1 MLSRFHK
8 SVPRFSDQSLP
19 GKRAT
24 ARAPDEAKQACL
36 VISIQSQVVHGHVGN
51 SAAVFPMQAEG
62 LTVAAVP
69 TTLLS
74 NHPHYPTMRGRVL
87 EPQLV
92 NELLLGV
99 EERGLVEKASIL
111 LTGYLG
117 SVANAEVVAD
127 FVARARRRN
136 PSLLYVCDPVV
147 GDDDVGIFVAEG
159 LLEAFR
165 DTLVPMA
172 SAITPNQF
180 ELELLSGLAAR
191 STSELRSAAATLTD
205 GGRRTVIATGCTLE
219 DTPAGKVETILCEP
233 QGLSRTATDRLPI
246 RPCGTGDLFT
256 ALFVAGL
263 AKGFPAAEAC
273 QRATSQV
280 FRILERTMGA
290 EEMQLTPWPW

>member
-1 MLSRFHK
+1 MGETNQTR
-8 SVPRFSDQSLP
+8 
-19 GKRAT
+19 
-24 ARAPDEAKQACL
+24 L

-74 NHPHYPTMRGRVL
+74 NHPHYPTTRGRVL

-92 NELLLGV
+92 SDLLLGV

-127 FVARARRRN
+127 FVARARKSN

-147 GDDDVGIFVAEG
+147 GDDDVGVFVADG

-180 ELELLSGLAAR
+180 ELELLSGFAAR
-191 STSELRSAAATLTD
+191 SASDLRVAAAALAD
-205 GGRRTVIATGCTLE
+205 GSRRSVIATGCTLE
-219 DTPAGKVETILCEP
+219 DTPAGKIETVLCEP
-233 QGLSRTATDRLPI
+233 RGLSRTATDRLPI

-263 AKGFPAAEAC
+263 AKGLPAAEAC
-273 QRATSQV
+273 RQATAQV
-280 FRILERTMGA
+280 FRVLEHTRDG
-290 EEMQLTPWPW
+290 EEMQLTPWPWA